1 MGLRRG
7 RSGLEGSPH
16 KQKGGCANPRKAIVT
31 PLQPPPPTPT
41 LFVSFFNRLPGY
53 VSCQFKDLGEV
64 LILFTNK
71 LLFYK
76 DPQDIQISW
85 PN

>member
-31 PLQPPPPTPT
+31 PLQVFTACPLYTSAAVDDS
-41 LFVSFFNRLPGY
+41 LRV
-53 VSCQFKDLGEV
+53 DLGGRR
-64 LILFTNK
+64 I
-71 LLFYK
+71 
-76 DPQDIQISW
+76 I
-85 PN
+85 